1 MRDVPPGSVCGSGW
15 LVFEVLLSSRAGGLG
30 GNRALWFT
38 AADCLLGQDP
48 RGMGPPGLQG
58 PASLTGCPLS
68 EALCL
73 SSLWS
78 LVSDLAPRPHFLPH
92 LSPCHYSFI
101 LLLLCQSSRPH
112 HLPLHLPSSST
123 FSLMLMAK
131 VTATRTSHLHTE
143 GPLALLWAT
152 VRAMPRPAGGLGA
165 GRNGGNPGDL
175 SCMTSRGSG
184 AERDGSAVAHPG
196 LASQI
201 PLAV

>member
-1 MRDVPPGSVCGSGW
+1 MQSVPPGSVCGSGW
-15 LVFEVLLSSRAGGLG
+15 LVFEVLLPSRAGGLG

-48 RGMGPPGLQG
+48 LRTGPPGLQG

-78 LVSDLAPRPHFLPH
+78 LVSDLSPHPRLLPH

-101 LLLLCQSSRPH
+101 SLLSLLCILLILLSHP

-123 FSLMLMAK
+123 FCPMLMVK
-131 VTATRTSHLHTE
+131 VTATETSPHLPPE
-143 GPLALLWAT
+143 GLW
-152 VRAMPRPAGGLGA
+152 LC
-165 GRNGGNPGDL
+165 PG
-175 SCMTSRGSG
+175 
-184 AERDGSAVAHPG
+184 P
-196 LASQI
+196 Q
-201 PLAV
+201 